1 MFAINRA
8 IAFKVK
14 SKLTQSD
21 VDEYL
26 DRLAKFRGFFPPY
39 QDVNLLGAVEGMVV
53 LSDSACYAYAYGK
66 GLFVIAPSGD
76 DVVILNDSKF
86 KAKVW

>member
-26 DRLAKFRGFFPPY
+26 DRLAKFKGFFPPY
-39 QDVNLLGAVEGMVV
+39 QDVNLLGAVGEWLCFRIRLVMPVPMV
-53 LSDSACYAYAYGK
+53 
-66 GLFVIAPSGD
+66 
-76 DVVILNDSKF
+76 
-86 KAKVW
+86 KVCL